1 MRIAHINNNSSI
13 YGFGNSFVIWTQGC
27 RLRCKGCWNYSMHSF
42 EGGEEISI
50 EEIIEQIKES
60 IIKYKIDNVTI
71 LGGEPLDQL
80 EETIKLMQNIK
91 SLNIGIILYSGYE
104 KKEIENSSKKAVMSY
119 ADILISGRYIEE
131 KRNINNHLYGSDNQI
146 MEFLTD
152 KYKKED
158 IVNGTY
164 VEIEIDENGKVNMYG
179 YPDDFF
185 DILK

>member
-1 MRIAHINNNSSI
+1 MRIAHIKKHSKI
-13 YGFGNSFVIWTQGC
+13 YGFGNSFVIWTQGWK
-27 RLRCKGCWNYSMHSF
+27 LRCKGCWNYSMHSF

-50 EEIIEQIKES
+50 EYIISQIKDS
-60 IIKYKIDNVTI
+60 VIKYDINNVTI

-80 EETIKLMQNIK
+80 EETIQLMKNIK
-91 SLNIGIILYSGYE
+91 SLNIGIILYTGYE
-104 KKEIENSSKKAVMSY
+104 KDEILSSSKNSVLSY

-131 KRNINNHLYGSDNQI
+131 KRNINNHLYGSDNQLI
-146 MEFLTD
+146 EFLTD
-152 KYKKED
+152 RYKKED

-164 VEIEIDENGKVNMYG
+164 VEIEIDENGRIDMYG

>member
-1 MRIAHINNNSSI
+1 MRIAHINNNSNI

-27 RLRCKGCWNYSMHSF
+27 KLRCKGCWNYSMHSF
-42 EGGEEISI
+42 EGGEEISL
-50 EEIIEQIKES
+50 EDIISKIKDS
-60 IIKYKIDNVTI
+60 ISKYSINNVTI

-80 EETIKLMQNIK
+80 EETIKLMHLIK
-91 SLNIGIILYSGYE
+91 ELNIGIILYTGYE
-104 KKEIENSSKKAVMSY
+104 KEEIENSSKKRVISY

-131 KRNINNHLYGSDNQI
+131 NRNINNHLYGSDNQT
-146 MEFLTD
+146 MDFLTNR
-152 KYKKED
+152 YKKED